1 MIVAHHK
8 MFLKDFFSLIFL
20 TYNPF
25 YLVFYMR
32 NLLGDKQGLSMGYF
46 DSMNYSLYFR
56 VCLDV
61 LSFIICMFVCI
72 LCDYITISSTFA
84 RIEVYT

>member
-8 MFLKDFFSLIFL
+8 MFLKDFSLIFM
-20 TYNPF
+20 TINPF
-25 YLVFYMR
+25 YLVFYIR

-46 DSMNYSLYFR
+46 DSMNYCLYFGA
-56 VCLDV
+56 CLDV
-61 LSFIICMFVCI
+61 LSSIICMFGCI
-72 LCDYITISSTFA
+72 LCDYIAISSTFA